1 MFCEGALGSI
11 EFHKEISMSES
22 LPTRLRKL
30 VAGSRCLVAPGA
42 VDALAARL
50 IKLEGFE
57 VVYMSGA
64 GTTLTRIG
72 MPDIGL
78 LTMTEMVDNAARV
91 VAGSE
96 LPVIADADTGY
107 GNALNV
113 RRTIQHYERAGVA
126 GVHLEDQMLP
136 KRCGHFSGKVIVPVE
151 EMKSKI
157 KAAVDARINPDFQV
171 IARTDALAVE
181 GFAAALDRA
190 AAYREC
196 GADMLFVEGMQSLEQ
211 IEETGRR
218 FKGVPLLFNSASSTT
233 KTPHLSADELGPM
246 GYRVSIFPN
255 WMLLAAIPAMRRLL
269 RELRSKGTGAA
280 LVKELVS
287 FEELNEI
294 AGLQGAQEL
303 EARYGLPDEQRAR
316 IA

>member
-1 MFCEGALGSI
+1 
-11 EFHKEISMSES
+11 MSDS

-30 VAGSRCLVAPGA
+30 VNGNRCLVAPGA

-57 VVYMSGA
+57 VVYMSGM

-78 LTMTEMVDNAARV
+78 LTQTEMADNVSRV
-91 VAGSE
+91 VNGSE

-113 RRTIQHYERAGVA
+113 RRTVQLYERAGVA
-126 GVHLEDQMLP
+126 GLHLEDQMLP
-136 KRCGHFSGKVIVPVE
+136 KRCGHFGGKTLVSTG
-151 EMKSKI
+151 EMVGKI
-157 KAAVDARINPDFQV
+157 KAALDARINPDLQI
-171 IARTDALAVE
+171 IARTDALSVE
-181 GFAAALDRA
+181 GFEAALDRA

-196 GADMLFVEGMQSLEQ
+196 GADMLFIEGMISREQ
-211 IEETGRR
+211 IVAAGQR
-218 FKGVPLLFNSASSTT
+218 FKGVPLLFNSASTTT
-233 KTPHLSADELGPM
+233 KTPHLSTEELGPL

-255 WMLLAAIPAMRRLL
+255 WVLLAAIPAMRRLL
-269 RELRSKGTGAA
+269 RELREKGTGAA

-287 FEELNEI
+287 FEEINEI
-294 AGLQGAQEL
+294 AGLKGTQEL

-316 IA
+316 IG